1 MSTNSNADGVG
12 LPAHLQAQIS
22 QRGGRKSPSAKLV
35 TPRSFS
41 LTPGLEKMFQTK
53 RFDASSNVTTNKG
66 EIMEHLNYKRS
77 RMCTGIVYLGFLS
90 FVVSAVSNERMY
102 QLKNE
107 ADWICQSLRV
117 ISLLM
122 TLWLFRMIV
131 KQYMYEFEMLRESGL
146 AVAGAP
152 YWQSFTL
159 SSLSW
164 SMVRDLV
171 CFAFLPLPFLDQ
183 FISIEEPIGTVT
195 YSIDSFL
202 MMFMLTR
209 IALIFP
215 RHFIETSGLRNEK
228 TRLVGMLNNVDVNGS
243 FIMKHLLNSSLSTLL
258 SCIALV
264 SLSLA
269 YALMLAERGA
279 AGSTDLDLYENAIW
293 CIIITMTTVGYGDV
307 YPKTQ
312 LGRLVAITG
321 AFSAVVLVALSV
333 NAVTERLQ
341 LKRNE
346 DKVLSFIFD
355 LKDSAKLRTCMA
367 DVINHSWRAYLTLKG
382 QKHAIKPL
390 SGSVHLPK
398 SIALVPEFSHALL
411 EFHQLQSK
419 KEPGCPTLRSL
430 FYFLRPCFL
439 ISCRNFNGCQS
450 DGDRTHGIYQRRAVA
465 ATRKH
470 R

>member
-1 MSTNSNADGVG
+1 MSSSPNPANGVG
-12 LPAHLQAQIS
+12 LPSHLQS
-22 QRGGRKSPSAKLV
+22 QGGKKSP
-35 TPRSFS
+35 FS
-41 LTPGLEKMFQTK
+41 LTPGMEKMLQTK
-53 RFDASSNVTTNKG
+53 RFDPSSNVTTNKG

-77 RMCTGIVYLGFLS
+77 RMSTGIVYLGFLS
-90 FVVSAVSNERMY
+90 FTISAASNERMY
-102 QLKNE
+102 QYNNQPDWVCQFLK
-107 ADWICQSLRV
+107 I
-117 ISLLM
+117 ISASM

-159 SSLSW
+159 SNLAW
-164 SMVRDLV
+164 PMVRDLI
-171 CFAFLPLPFLDQ
+171 CFAFTPIPFVDN
-183 FISIEEPIGTVT
+183 FISILEPIGQVT
-195 YSIDSFL
+195 YSVDSVI
-202 MMFMLTR
+202 MIFMLSR
-209 IALIFP
+209 VALIFP

-264 SLSLA
+264 SFSLA
-269 YALMLAERGA
+269 YALMIAERGA

-312 LGRLVAITG
+312 LGRLVSITG

-346 DKVLSFIFD
+346 GKVLDFIFD
-355 LKDSAKLRTCMA
+355 LKDSAQLRVSMG
-367 DVINHSWRAYLTLKG
+367 DVIRNAWHAYVNLKG
-382 QKHAIKPL
+382 QKATTKPL
-390 SGSVHLPK
+390 SDASHLPK
-398 SIALVPEFSHALL
+398 SIALVPEFSHSML
-411 EFHQLQSK
+411 EFHQLHSK
-419 KEPGCPTLRSL
+419 KEPGISTDVSLMVTELMESIKEIQSQLQENTDRISEVHGVVKSAIPTRM
-430 FYFLRPCFL
+430 
-439 ISCRNFNGCQS
+439 
-450 DGDRTHGIYQRRAVA
+450 RTMSSV
-465 ATRKH
+465 
-470 R
+470 